1 MRQTVLRRIAIAL
14 LVLVALDWAPGLPP
28 VPLHSL
34 AQVRAQG
41 VFPIV
46 GPSGT
51 LVYSNAS
58 LTAVNTA
65 NEVSMFQYLIPSA
78 YVATA
83 SSVGN
88 TATQVFTGGNPS
100 GTSTTGG
107 GISPVGALSNVPQPL
122 HFRAVGNIAG
132 VAATS
137 ISIGVNLNDGIA
149 APSGGGA
156 TATVNVSNNLTATT
170 LTPAKLDVWIVPI
183 ATGTATPNAVN
194 NAFLMMRFAYS
205 PTTVP
210 GSETVVN
217 AAVVAGVNWA
227 SPTRLNVLA
236 RWSAAASGSSLTFFS
251 RLLKIG
257 E

>member
-1 MRQTVLRRIAIAL
+1 MRQTVLRRIAFAL
-14 LVLVALDWAPGLPP
+14 LVLLALDWAPGLPP
-28 VPLHSL
+28 FPMHSL

-41 VFPIV
+41 VFPII

-51 LVYSNAS
+51 MVFSNAS
-58 LTAVNTA
+58 VTAVNTA

-83 SSVGN
+83 SAVGN

-107 GISPVGALSNVPQPL
+107 GISPVGALSNTPQPL

-132 VAATS
+132 AGATS

-156 TATVNVSNNLTATT
+156 VASVNVSNNLTATT

-194 NAFLMMRFAYS
+194 NAFLMARFAYQA
-205 PTTVP
+205 TTI
-210 GSETVVN
+210 GSEVVVN
-217 AAVVAGVNWA
+217 SAVVAGVNWA